1 MKDFKFTKEEIIFL
15 KDIKRKGTISNKQA
29 LTVESIFQRMDS
41 NYTLSCNSCSSV
53 IAKETKKLI
62 DLSERIAESDKVT
75 VDLNSMKMHEIKSL
89 VLSETG
95 TKLTTVGRTKVSVIK
110 EANKLLNK

>member
-41 NYTLSCNSCSSV
+41 TYTLSCNSCSSV
-53 IAKETKKLI
+53 IAKETKRLI
-62 DLSERIAESDKVT
+62 DLSERIT

-89 VLSETG
+89 VLLETG
-95 TKLTTVGRTKVSVIK
+95 VKLKTVGETKVNVIK